1 MPFAPRASVDLA
13 LKERIRVAYYVE
25 NRTIAEMEAV
35 AGVGKAT
42 LYRWFDAWGWARR
55 KPMRSRTQKQG
66 AALAFRP
73 GGEADPGFAEPG
85 LPGWRPASRDSLKR
99 RLTRLVEHRI
109 GLLEQEAMA
118 GIAVD
123 PDANARAIELNAR
136 TLVTIERLGGE
147 AEPCPNCSEAGPQR
161 SLSDLRDQLR
171 AHLERIWDEDHAE
184 AAGLAPGEGEAP
196 LAGVGTSRPLAG
208 DDGVGDTGA

>member
-1 MPFAPRASVDLA
+1 MSFAPRAPVDLA

-25 NRTIAEMEAV
+25 DLPVVEVEAV
-35 AGVGKAT
+35 AGVARAT

-55 KPMRSRTQKQG
+55 RPMRSRTLKQG
-66 AALAFRP
+66 GAPAFVP
-73 GGEADPGFAEPG
+73 GGESGAAPSEPS

-109 GLLEQEAMA
+109 GLLEHEAMT

-147 AEPCPNCSEAGPQR
+147 AEPCPNCSEAGPTR
-161 SLSDLRDQLR
+161 SLRELRDQLYGHLQRIGEEER
-171 AHLERIWDEDHAE
+171 A
-184 AAGLAPGEGEAP
+184 AAGLPP
-196 LAGVGTSRPLAG
+196 
-208 DDGVGDTGA
+208 DDETPVVRSG

>member
-1 MPFAPRASVDLA
+1 MPFAAHAPVDLA

-25 NRTIAEMEAV
+25 SLPIAEMETV

-55 KPMRSRTQKQG
+55 KPMRSRARKQG
-66 AALAFRP
+66 GVPVFRP
-73 GGEADPGFAEPG
+73 GGETGTALAEPG
-85 LPGWRPASRDSLKR
+85 LPGRRPASRDSLKA

-136 TLVTIERLGGE
+136 TLVTIERLAGE
-147 AEPCPNCSEAGPQR
+147 AEPRPNGGEARPQR
-161 SLSDLRDQLR
+161 SLIELRDQLYG
-171 AHLERIWDEDHAE
+171 HLRRISEERE
-184 AAGLAPGEGEAP
+184 AAGLAPKEDDVPVSGAGASRPAP
-196 LAGVGTSRPLAG
+196 LPSSP
-208 DDGVGDTGA
+208 